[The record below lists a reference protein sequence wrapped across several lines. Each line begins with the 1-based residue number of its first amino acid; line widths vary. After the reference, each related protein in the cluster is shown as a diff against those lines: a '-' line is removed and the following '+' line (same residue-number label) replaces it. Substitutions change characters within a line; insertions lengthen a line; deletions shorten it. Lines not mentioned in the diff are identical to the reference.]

1 MYVRNHG
8 GPDHNTTLPTRIIP
22 HDGGALRS
30 PRLVEFFDLL
40 RSARVGIVFLEKSN
54 PPNRELRLYGM
65 YLAWTYDYE
74 RFTGP
79 GPWALVAT
87 RQSSE
92 EGILTI

>member
-1 MYVRNHG
+1 M
-8 GPDHNTTLPTRIIP
+8 
-22 HDGGALRS
+22 
-30 PRLVEFFDLL
+30 
-40 RSARVGIVFLEKSN
+40 FLEKSN